1 MTNIQVYEETLT
13 FVSTFP
19 HSHTHHI
26 SGWLGLWVFSSWCST
41 SSALQITSGYHL
53 CSTPSTSSSSPLL
66 AVLIYWHLRQNLEDV
81 SVTPIPPENPVHQ
94 DTKTRLCLAGIWSNF
109 PFNSDPDIFLWPSE
123 EPYFCP
129 MICQETP
136 QDSVLLQALTHLSN
150 IARHKLWCQ
159 APWHS
164 ITTCPSIHTSFG
176 IFFSYTALSK
186 PMWKSPHQNRFTDL
200 GSSSF

>member
-1 MTNIQVYEETLT
+1 MKK
-13 FVSTFP
+13 
-19 HSHTHHI
+19 HSPLLAPSCIPTPTT
-26 SGWLGLWVFSSWCST
+26 SGWLGLWVFFSWCST

-53 CSTPSTSSSSPLL
+53 CSTPSSSSSSPLL

-81 SVTPIPPENPVHQ
+81 SVTPIPPENPVHH

-109 PFNSDPDIFLWPSE
+109 PFNSDPDIFLSPSE

-176 IFFSYTALSK
+176 IFFSYTVLSK
-186 PMWKSPHQNRFTDL
+186 PMWKSPHQNCFTDL